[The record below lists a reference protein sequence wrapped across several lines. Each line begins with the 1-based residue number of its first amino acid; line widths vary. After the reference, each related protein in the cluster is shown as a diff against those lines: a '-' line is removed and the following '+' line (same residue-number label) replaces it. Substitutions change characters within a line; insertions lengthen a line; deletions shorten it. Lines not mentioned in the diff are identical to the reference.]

1 MPEMNELDRVVE
13 LMADELGALDT
24 WAKEGGSVPLGF
36 QRMTP
41 GEISKQWNKWDSA
54 QRMEFIKENG
64 IDKALDIA
72 QRSMKD
78 GNG

>member
-24 WAKEGGSVPLGF
+24 WAKEGGAIPLGF
-36 QRMTP
+36 QKMTP
-41 GEISKQWNKWDSA
+41 AEIAKQWGKWDEN

-64 IDKALDIA
+64 IDQALDIA
-72 QRSMKD
+72 EKSMKE
-78 GNG
+78 GK